1 MFAKPRHT
9 RSGLLGTLAFL
20 EQVYFGTVRGM
31 RKSSGRNAVLGLI
44 GSIMQTVIFIMAFY
58 FMFQLMAVRSSPIK
72 GDYMLYIIPGIDM
85 FMTHNT
91 VVQAVAGAEGPTSG
105 MMQHAPMNTMIT
117 VCSAALQSLYQQTIT
132 IGTILLIYHLAF
144 NPVDVFNP
152 IGLAGV
158 FLLSW
163 FTGVAIGM
171 VFLALTPW
179 HPPLVK
185 ILLMVYRRVN
195 MLASGKMFVVNT
207 LPPFMLAMFD
217 WNPLFRCVDQARGVM
232 FISYSPIH
240 LNLSYPLK
248 VALVAIIIGLMLEF
262 SLENGHPIA
271 GERLDKGVNAP
282 RAASHSAAHPL
293 SGGMSCQI

>member
-9 RSGLLGTLAFL
+9 RSGLSGTLAFL

-44 GSIMQTVIFIMAFY
+44 GSMMQTVIFIMAFY
-58 FMFQLMAVRSSPIK
+58 FMFQLMGVRSSPIK
-72 GDYMLYIIPGIDM
+72 GDYMLYIISGISM
-85 FMTHNT
+85 FMTHNAA
-91 VVQAVAGAEGPTSG
+91 VQAVAGSEGPTSG
-105 MMQHAPMNTMIT
+105 MMQHAPMNTMIA

-132 IGTILLIYHLAF
+132 IGAILLIYHLAV
-144 NPVDVFNP
+144 NPVDIFDP

-195 MLASGKMFVVNT
+195 MLASGKMFVANT
-207 LPPFMLAMFD
+207 LPSSMLVMFD
-217 WNPLFRCVDQARGVM
+217 WNPLFHCVDQARGAM
-232 FISYSPIH
+232 FINYSPMH
-240 LNLSYPLK
+240 SNLSYPLK
-248 VALVAIIIGLMLEF
+248 VALVAVVLGLMGEF
-262 SLENGHPIA
+262 FT
-271 GERLDKGVNAP
+271 RK
-282 RAASHSAAHPL
+282 RASKSWGATR
-293 SGGMSCQI
+293 

>member
-9 RSGLLGTLAFL
+9 RSGISDILAFL

-44 GSIMQTVIFIMAFY
+44 GSMMQTVVFITAFY
-58 FMFQLMAVRSSPIK
+58 FMFQLLGVRSSPIK
-72 GDYMLYIIPGIDM
+72 GDYMLYIISGIAM

-91 VVQAVAGAEGPTSG
+91 AVQAVAGAEGPTSG
-105 MMQHAPMNTMIT
+105 MMQHAPMNTMIA

-132 IGTILLIYHLAF
+132 IGTILLIYHLAI
-144 NPVDVFNP
+144 NPVDIFNP

-179 HPPLVK
+179 HPPLTK

-195 MLASGKMFVVNT
+195 MLASGKIFVANT
-207 LPPFMLAMFD
+207 LPSFMLAMFD
-217 WNPLFRCVDQARGVM
+217 WNPLFHCVDQARGMM
-232 FISYSPIH
+232 FINYSPMH
-240 LNLSYPLK
+240 SNLSYPLK
-248 VALVAIIIGLMLEF
+248 VALVAVVLGLMGEF
-262 SLENGHPIA
+262 FT
-271 GERLDKGVNAP
+271 RK
-282 RAASHSAAHPL
+282 RAS
-293 SGGMSCQI
+293 MSWGSTR

>member
-9 RSGLLGTLAFL
+9 RSGLSGTLAFL

-44 GSIMQTVIFIMAFY
+44 GSMMQTVIFIMAFY
-58 FMFQLMAVRSSPIK
+58 FMFQLMGVRSSPIK
-72 GDYMLYIIPGIDM
+72 GDYMLYIISGISM
-85 FMTHNT
+85 FMTHNAA
-91 VVQAVAGAEGPTSG
+91 VQAVAGSEGPTSS
-105 MMQHAPMNTMIT
+105 MMQHAPMNTMIA

-132 IGTILLIYHLAF
+132 IGAILLIYHLAV
-144 NPVDVFNP
+144 NPVDIFDP

-195 MLASGKMFVVNT
+195 MLASGKMFVANT
-207 LPPFMLAMFD
+207 LPSSMLVMFD
-217 WNPLFRCVDQARGVM
+217 WNPLFHCVDQARGAM
-232 FISYSPIH
+232 FINYSPMH
-240 LNLSYPLK
+240 SNLSYPLK
-248 VALVAIIIGLMLEF
+248 VALVAVVLGLMGEF
-262 SLENGHPIA
+262 FT
-271 GERLDKGVNAP
+271 RK
-282 RAASHSAAHPL
+282 RASKSWGATR
-293 SGGMSCQI
+293 

>member
-9 RSGLLGTLAFL
+9 RSGLSGTLAFL

-44 GSIMQTVIFIMAFY
+44 GSMMQTVIFIMAFY
-58 FMFQLMAVRSSPIK
+58 FMFQLMGVRSSPIK
-72 GDYMLYIIPGIDM
+72 GDYMLYIISGISM
-85 FMTHNT
+85 FMTHNAA
-91 VVQAVAGAEGPTSG
+91 VQAVAGSEGPTSG
-105 MMQHAPMNTMIT
+105 MMQHAPMNTMIA

-132 IGTILLIYHLAF
+132 IGAILLIYHLAV
-144 NPVDVFNP
+144 NPVDIFDP

-195 MLASGKMFVVNT
+195 MLASGKMFVANT
-207 LPPFMLAMFD
+207 LPSFMLVMFD
-217 WNPLFRCVDQARGVM
+217 WNPLFHCVDQARGMM
-232 FISYSPIH
+232 FINYSPMH
-240 LNLSYPLK
+240 SNLSYPLK
-248 VALVAIIIGLMLEF
+248 VALVAVVLGLMGEF
-262 SLENGHPIA
+262 FT
-271 GERLDKGVNAP
+271 RK
-282 RAASHSAAHPL
+282 RASKSWGATR
-293 SGGMSCQI
+293 

>member
-9 RSGLLGTLAFL
+9 RSGISDTLAFL

-44 GSIMQTVIFIMAFY
+44 GSMMQTVIFIMAFY
-58 FMFQLMAVRSSPIK
+58 FMFQLMGIRSSPIK
-72 GDYMLYIIPGIDM
+72 GDYMLYIISGIAM

-91 VVQAVAGAEGPTSG
+91 AVQAVAGAEGPTSG
-105 MMQHAPMNTMIT
+105 MMQHAPMNTMIA

-132 IGTILLIYHLAF
+132 IGTILLIYHLAI
-144 NPVDVFNP
+144 NPVDIFNP

-195 MLASGKMFVVNT
+195 MLASGKMFVANT
-207 LPPFMLAMFD
+207 LPSFMLVMFD
-217 WNPLFRCVDQARGVM
+217 WNPLFHCVDQARGMM
-232 FISYSPIH
+232 FINYSPMH
-240 LNLSYPLK
+240 SNLSYPLK
-248 VALVAIIIGLMLEF
+248 VALVAVVLGLMGEF
-262 SLENGHPIA
+262 FT
-271 GERLDKGVNAP
+271 RK
-282 RAASHSAAHPL
+282 RAS
-293 SGGMSCQI
+293 MSWGATR

>member
-9 RSGLLGTLAFL
+9 RSGISDTLAFL

-44 GSIMQTVIFIMAFY
+44 GSMMQTVVFITAFY
-58 FMFQLMAVRSSPIK
+58 FMFQLLGVRSSPIK
-72 GDYMLYIIPGIDM
+72 GDYMLYIISGIAM

-91 VVQAVAGAEGPTSG
+91 AVQAVAGAEGPTSS
-105 MMQHAPMNTMIT
+105 MMQHAPMNTMIA
-117 VCSAALQSLYQQTIT
+117 VCSAALQSPYKQTIT
-132 IGTILLIYHLAF
+132 IGTILLIYHLAI
-144 NPVDVFNP
+144 NPVDIFNP

-195 MLASGKMFVVNT
+195 MLASGKMFVANT
-207 LPPFMLAMFD
+207 LPSFMLVIFD
-217 WNPLFRCVDQARGVM
+217 WNPLFHCVDQARGVM
-232 FISYSPIH
+232 FINYSPMH
-240 LNLSYPLK
+240 SNLSYPLK
-248 VALVAIIIGLMLEF
+248 VALVAVVLGLMGEF
-262 SLENGHPIA
+262 FT
-271 GERLDKGVNAP
+271 RK
-282 RAASHSAAHPL
+282 RAS
-293 SGGMSCQI
+293 MSWGATR

>member
-9 RSGLLGTLAFL
+9 RSGLSGTLAFL

-44 GSIMQTVIFIMAFY
+44 GSMMQTVIFIMAFY
-58 FMFQLMAVRSSPIK
+58 FMFQLMGVRSSPIK
-72 GDYMLYIIPGIDM
+72 GDYMLYIISGISM
-85 FMTHNT
+85 FMTHNAA
-91 VVQAVAGAEGPTSG
+91 VQAVAGSEGPTSG
-105 MMQHAPMNTMIT
+105 MMQHAPMNTMIA
-117 VCSAALQSLYQQTIT
+117 VCSAALQRRYKQTIT
-132 IGTILLIYHLAF
+132 IGTILLIYHLAI
-144 NPVDVFNP
+144 NPVDIFNP

-195 MLASGKMFVVNT
+195 MLASGKMFVANT
-207 LPPFMLAMFD
+207 LPSSMLVMFD
-217 WNPLFRCVDQARGVM
+217 WNPLFHCVDQARGAM
-232 FISYSPIH
+232 FINYSPMH
-240 LNLSYPLK
+240 SNLSYPLK
-248 VALVAIIIGLMLEF
+248 VALVAVVLGLMGEF
-262 SLENGHPIA
+262 FT
-271 GERLDKGVNAP
+271 RK
-282 RAASHSAAHPL
+282 RASKSWGATR
-293 SGGMSCQI
+293 

>member
-9 RSGLLGTLAFL
+9 RSGISGTLAFL
-20 EQVYFGTVRGM
+20 EQVYFGTVRSM

-44 GSIMQTVIFIMAFY
+44 GSMAQTVVFVMAFY
-58 FMFQLMAVRSSPIK
+58 FMFQLMGVKSSPIK
-72 GDYMLYIIPGIDM
+72 GDYMLYIISGIAM

-91 VVQAVAGAEGPTSG
+91 AVQAVAGAEGPTSG
-105 MMQHAPMNTMIT
+105 MMQHAPMNTMIA

-132 IGTILLIYHLAF
+132 IGTILLIYHLAI
-144 NPVDVFNP
+144 NPVEIFNP

-185 ILLMVYRRVN
+185 IILMVYRRVN
-195 MLASGKMFVVNT
+195 MLASGKMFVANT
-207 LPPFMLAMFD
+207 LPSWMLVMFD
-217 WNPLFRCVDQARGVM
+217 WNPLFHCVDQARGMM
-232 FISYSPIH
+232 FINYSPMH
-240 LNLSYPLK
+240 SNLSYPLK
-248 VALVAIIIGLMLEF
+248 VALVAVVLGLMGEF
-262 SLENGHPIA
+262 FT
-271 GERLDKGVNAP
+271 RK
-282 RAASHSAAHPL
+282 RASKSWGATR
-293 SGGMSCQI
+293 

>member
-9 RSGLLGTLAFL
+9 RSGISDTLAFL

-44 GSIMQTVIFIMAFY
+44 GSMMQTVVFITAFY
-58 FMFQLMAVRSSPIK
+58 FMFQLLGVRSSPIK
-72 GDYMLYIIPGIDM
+72 GDYMLYIISGIAM

-91 VVQAVAGAEGPTSG
+91 AVQAVAGAEGPTSS
-105 MMQHAPMNTMIT
+105 MMQHAPMNTMIA
-117 VCSAALQSLYQQTIT
+117 VCSAALQSLYKQTIT
-132 IGTILLIYHLAF
+132 IGTILLIYHLAI
-144 NPVDVFNP
+144 NPVDIFNP

-179 HPPLVK
+179 HPPLTK

-195 MLASGKMFVVNT
+195 MLASGKMFVANT
-207 LPPFMLAMFD
+207 LPSFMLAMFD
-217 WNPLFRCVDQARGVM
+217 WNPLFHCVDQARGMM
-232 FISYSPIH
+232 FINYSPMH
-240 LNLSYPLK
+240 SNLSYPLK
-248 VALVAIIIGLMLEF
+248 VALVAVVLGLMGEF
-262 SLENGHPIA
+262 FT
-271 GERLDKGVNAP
+271 RK
-282 RAASHSAAHPL
+282 RAS
-293 SGGMSCQI
+293 MSWGSTR

>member
-9 RSGLLGTLAFL
+9 RSGISDTLAFL
-20 EQVYFGTVRGM
+20 EQVYFGTVSGM

-44 GSIMQTVIFIMAFY
+44 GSMMQTVVFIMAFY
-58 FMFQLMAVRSSPIK
+58 VMFQLIGIRSSPIK
-72 GDYMLYIIPGIDM
+72 GDYMLYIISGIAM

-91 VVQAVAGAEGPTSG
+91 AVQAVAGAEGPTSG
-105 MMQHAPMNTMIT
+105 MMQHAPMNTMIA

-132 IGTILLIYHLAF
+132 IGTILLIYHLAI
-144 NPVDVFNP
+144 NPVEIFNP

-185 ILLMVYRRVN
+185 IILMVYRRVN
-195 MLASGKMFVVNT
+195 MLASGKMFVANT
-207 LPPFMLAMFD
+207 LPSWMLVMFD
-217 WNPLFRCVDQARGVM
+217 WNPLFHCVDQARGMM
-232 FISYSPIH
+232 FINYSPMH
-240 LNLSYPLK
+240 SNLSYPLK
-248 VALVAIIIGLMLEF
+248 VALVAVVLGLMGEF
-262 SLENGHPIA
+262 FT
-271 GERLDKGVNAP
+271 RK
-282 RAASHSAAHPL
+282 RASKSWGATR
-293 SGGMSCQI
+293 

>member
-9 RSGLLGTLAFL
+9 RSGISDTLAFL

-44 GSIMQTVIFIMAFY
+44 GSMMQTVVFITAFY
-58 FMFQLMAVRSSPIK
+58 FMFQLLGVRSSPIK
-72 GDYMLYIIPGIDM
+72 GDYMLYIISGIAM

-91 VVQAVAGAEGPTSG
+91 AVQAVAGAEGPTSS
-105 MMQHAPMNTMIT
+105 MMQHAPMNTMIA
-117 VCSAALQSLYQQTIT
+117 VCSAALQSLYKQIIT
-132 IGTILLIYHLAF
+132 IGTILLIYHLAI
-144 NPVDVFNP
+144 NPVDIFNP

-195 MLASGKMFVVNT
+195 MLASGKMFVANT
-207 LPPFMLAMFD
+207 LPSFMLVMFD
-217 WNPLFRCVDQARGVM
+217 WNPLFHCVDQARGVM
-232 FISYSPIH
+232 FINYSPMH
-240 LNLSYPLK
+240 SNLSYPLK
-248 VALVAIIIGLMLEF
+248 VALVAVVLGLMGEF
-262 SLENGHPIA
+262 FT
-271 GERLDKGVNAP
+271 RK
-282 RAASHSAAHPL
+282 RAS
-293 SGGMSCQI
+293 MSWGATR

>member
-9 RSGLLGTLAFL
+9 RSGLSGTLAFL

-44 GSIMQTVIFIMAFY
+44 GSMMQTVIFIMAFY
-58 FMFQLMAVRSSPIK
+58 FMFQLMGVRSSPIK
-72 GDYMLYIIPGIDM
+72 GDYMLYIISGISM
-85 FMTHNT
+85 FMTHNAA
-91 VVQAVAGAEGPTSG
+91 VQAVAGSEGPTSG
-105 MMQHAPMNTMIT
+105 MMQHAPMNTMIA
-117 VCSAALQSLYQQTIT
+117 VCSAALQSLYQQIIT
-132 IGTILLIYHLAF
+132 IGAILLIYHLAV
-144 NPVDVFNP
+144 NPVDIFDP

-195 MLASGKMFVVNT
+195 MLASGKMFVANT
-207 LPPFMLAMFD
+207 LPSSMLVMFD
-217 WNPLFRCVDQARGVM
+217 WNPLFHCVDQARGAM
-232 FISYSPIH
+232 FINYSPMH
-240 LNLSYPLK
+240 SNLSYPLK
-248 VALVAIIIGLMLEF
+248 VALVAVVLGLMGEF
-262 SLENGHPIA
+262 FT
-271 GERLDKGVNAP
+271 RK
-282 RAASHSAAHPL
+282 RASKSWGATR
-293 SGGMSCQI
+293 

>member
-9 RSGLLGTLAFL
+9 RSGLSGTLAFL

-44 GSIMQTVIFIMAFY
+44 GSMMQTVIFIMAFY
-58 FMFQLMAVRSSPIK
+58 FMFQLMGVRSSPIK
-72 GDYMLYIIPGIDM
+72 GDYMLYIISGISM
-85 FMTHNT
+85 FMTHNAA
-91 VVQAVAGAEGPTSG
+91 VQAVAGSEGPTSG
-105 MMQHAPMNTMIT
+105 MMQHAPMNTMIA

-132 IGTILLIYHLAF
+132 IGAILLIYHLAV
-144 NPVDVFNP
+144 NPVDIFDP

-195 MLASGKMFVVNT
+195 MLASGKMFVANP
-207 LPPFMLAMFD
+207 LPSSMLVMFD
-217 WNPLFRCVDQARGVM
+217 WNPLFHCVDQARGAM
-232 FISYSPIH
+232 FINYSPMH
-240 LNLSYPLK
+240 SNLSYPLK
-248 VALVAIIIGLMLEF
+248 VALVAVVLGLMGEF
-262 SLENGHPIA
+262 FT
-271 GERLDKGVNAP
+271 RK
-282 RAASHSAAHPL
+282 RASKSWGATR
-293 SGGMSCQI
+293 

>member
-9 RSGLLGTLAFL
+9 RSGISGTLAFL

-44 GSIMQTVIFIMAFY
+44 GSMMQTVIFIMAFY
-58 FMFQLMAVRSSPIK
+58 FMFQLMGVRSSPIK
-72 GDYMLYIIPGIDM
+72 GDYMLYIISGIAM

-91 VVQAVAGAEGPTSG
+91 AVQAVAGAEGPTSG
-105 MMQHAPMNTMIT
+105 MMQHAPMNTMIA

-144 NPVDVFNP
+144 NPVDIFNP
-152 IGLAGV
+152 IGLVGV

-185 ILLMVYRRVN
+185 TLLMVYRRVN
-195 MLASGKMFVVNT
+195 MLASGKMFVANT
-207 LPPFMLAMFD
+207 LPSFMLVMFH
-217 WNPLFRCVDQARGVM
+217 WNPLFHCVDQARGVM
-232 FISYSPIH
+232 FINYSPIH
-240 LNLSYPLK
+240 SNLSYPLK
-248 VALVAIIIGLMLEF
+248 VALVSIIIGLMLEF
-262 SLENGHPIA
+262 FT
-271 GERLDKGVNAP
+271 RK
-282 RAASHSAAHPL
+282 RASKSWGATR
-293 SGGMSCQI
+293 

>member
-9 RSGLLGTLAFL
+9 RSGISDTLAFL

-44 GSIMQTVIFIMAFY
+44 GSMMQTVVFITAFY
-58 FMFQLMAVRSSPIK
+58 FMFQLLGVRSPPIK
-72 GDYMLYIIPGIDM
+72 GDYMLYIISGIAM

-91 VVQAVAGAEGPTSG
+91 AVQAVAGAEGPTSG
-105 MMQHAPMNTMIT
+105 MMQHAPMNTMIA
-117 VCSAALQSLYQQTIT
+117 VCSAALQSLYKQTIT
-132 IGTILLIYHLAF
+132 IGTILLIYHLAI
-144 NPVDVFNP
+144 NPVDIFNP

-195 MLASGKMFVVNT
+195 MLASGKIFVANT
-207 LPPFMLAMFD
+207 LPSFMLVMFD
-217 WNPLFRCVDQARGVM
+217 WNPLFHCVDQARGVM
-232 FISYSPIH
+232 FINYLPMHS
-240 LNLSYPLK
+240 NLSYPLK
-248 VALVAIIIGLMLEF
+248 VALVAVVLGLMGEF
-262 SLENGHPIA
+262 FT
-271 GERLDKGVNAP
+271 RK
-282 RAASHSAAHPL
+282 RAS
-293 SGGMSCQI
+293 MSWGATR

>member
-9 RSGLLGTLAFL
+9 RSGISGTLAFL
-20 EQVYFGTVRGM
+20 EQVYFGTVRSM

-44 GSIMQTVIFIMAFY
+44 GSMAQTVVFVMAFY
-58 FMFQLMAVRSSPIK
+58 FMFQLMGVRTSPIK
-72 GDYMLYIIPGIDM
+72 GDYMLYIISGIAM

-91 VVQAVAGAEGPTSG
+91 AVQAVAGAEGPTSG
-105 MMQHAPMNTMIT
+105 MMQHAPMNTMIA

-132 IGTILLIYHLAF
+132 IGTILLIYHLAI
-144 NPVDVFNP
+144 NPVDIFNP

-179 HPPLVK
+179 HPPLTK

-195 MLASGKMFVVNT
+195 MLASGKMFVANT
-207 LPPFMLAMFD
+207 LPSFMLAMFD
-217 WNPLFRCVDQARGVM
+217 WNPLFHCVDQARGMM
-232 FISYSPIH
+232 FINYSPMH
-240 LNLSYPLK
+240 SNLSYPLK
-248 VALVAIIIGLMLEF
+248 VALVAVVLGLMGEF
-262 SLENGHPIA
+262 FT
-271 GERLDKGVNAP
+271 RK
-282 RAASHSAAHPL
+282 RAS
-293 SGGMSCQI
+293 MSWGSTR

>member
-9 RSGLLGTLAFL
+9 RFGLSGTLAFL
-20 EQVYFGTVRGM
+20 EQVYLGTVRGM

-44 GSIMQTVIFIMAFY
+44 GSMMQTVSFIMAFY
-58 FMFQLMAVRSSPIK
+58 FMFQLMGVRLSPIK
-72 GDYMLYIIPGIDM
+72 GNYMLYIISGIAM

-91 VVQAVAGAEGPTSG
+91 TVHAVAVAEGPTSG

-144 NPVDVFNP
+144 NPVDTFNP

-171 VFLALTPW
+171 IFLAITPW

-195 MLASGKMFVVNT
+195 MLASGKIFVANS
-207 LPPFMLAMFD
+207 LPSFMLAMFD
-217 WNPLFRCVDQARGVM
+217 WNPLFHCVD
-232 FISYSPIH
+232 
-240 LNLSYPLK
+240 
-248 VALVAIIIGLMLEF
+248 
-262 SLENGHPIA
+262 
-271 GERLDKGVNAP
+271 
-282 RAASHSAAHPL
+282 
-293 SGGMSCQI
+293 

>member
-9 RSGLLGTLAFL
+9 RSGISGALAFL
-20 EQVYFGTVRGM
+20 EQVYFGTVRSM

-44 GSIMQTVIFIMAFY
+44 GSMMQTVIFIMAFY
-58 FMFQLMAVRSSPIK
+58 FMFQLMGVRSSPIK
-72 GDYMLYIIPGIDM
+72 GDYMLYIISGIAM

-91 VVQAVAGAEGPTSG
+91 AVQAVAGAEGPTSG
-105 MMQHAPMNTMIT
+105 MMQHAPMNTMIA

-132 IGTILLIYHLAF
+132 IGTILLIYHLAI
-144 NPVDVFNP
+144 NPVDIFNP

-179 HPPLVK
+179 HPPLTK

-195 MLASGKMFVVNT
+195 MLASGKMFVANT
-207 LPPFMLAMFD
+207 LPSFMLAMFD
-217 WNPLFRCVDQARGVM
+217 WNPLFHCVDQARGMM
-232 FISYSPIH
+232 FINYSPMH
-240 LNLSYPLK
+240 SNLSYPLK
-248 VALVAIIIGLMLEF
+248 VALAAVVFGLMGEF
-262 SLENGHPIA
+262 FT
-271 GERLDKGVNAP
+271 RK
-282 RAASHSAAHPL
+282 RAS
-293 SGGMSCQI
+293 MSWGATR

>member
-9 RSGLLGTLAFL
+9 RSGLSGTLAFL

-44 GSIMQTVIFIMAFY
+44 GSMMQTVIFIMAFY
-58 FMFQLMAVRSSPIK
+58 FMFQLMGVRSSPIK
-72 GDYMLYIIPGIDM
+72 GDYMLYIISGIAM

-91 VVQAVAGAEGPTSG
+91 AVQAVSKAEGPTSG
-105 MMQHAPMNTMIT
+105 MMQHAPMNRMIA

-132 IGTILLIYHLAF
+132 IGAILLIYHLAV
-144 NPVDVFNP
+144 NPVDIFDP

-195 MLASGKMFVVNT
+195 MLASGKMFVANT
-207 LPPFMLAMFD
+207 LPSSMLVMFD
-217 WNPLFRCVDQARGVM
+217 WNPLFHCVDQARGAM
-232 FISYSPIH
+232 FINYSPMH
-240 LNLSYPLK
+240 SNLSYPLK
-248 VALVAIIIGLMLEF
+248 VALVAVVLGLMGEF
-262 SLENGHPIA
+262 FT
-271 GERLDKGVNAP
+271 RK
-282 RAASHSAAHPL
+282 RASKSWGATR
-293 SGGMSCQI
+293 

>member
-1 MFAKPRHT
+1 MFAKPRHA
-9 RSGLLGTLAFL
+9 RSGLSDTLTFL
-20 EQVYFGTVRGM
+20 EQVYVGTVRGM

-44 GSIMQTVIFIMAFY
+44 GSMMQAVIFIMAFY
-58 FMFQLMAVRSSPIK
+58 FMFQLMGVRSSPIK
-72 GDYMLYIIPGIDM
+72 GDYMLYIISGIAM

-91 VVQAVAGAEGPTSG
+91 AVQAVAGAEGPTSG
-105 MMQHAPMNTMIT
+105 MMQHAPMNTMIA
-117 VCSAALQSLYQQTIT
+117 VCSAALQNLYQQTMT

-144 NPVDVFNP
+144 NPVDIFNP

-163 FTGVAIGM
+163 FTGITIGM

-185 ILLMVYRRVN
+185 ILSMVYRRLN
-195 MLASGKMFVVNT
+195 MLASGKMFVANT
-207 LPPFMLAMFD
+207 LPFFMLAMFD
-217 WNPLFRCVDQARGVM
+217 WNPLFRRVDQARGVM
-232 FISYSPIH
+232 FINYSPIH
-240 LNLSYPLK
+240 SNLSYTLK

-262 SLENGHPIA
+262 LPENGHPRA

-282 RAASHSAAHPL
+282 RAASRSAVHPL
-293 SGGMSCQI
+293 SGAMSCQI